1 MSRTVLSSE
10 GPLAAAITRV
20 SSCTVPACCSAF
32 MCSIEKG
39 PCIQQPLVQSLHG
52 QQALHFQARLK
63 RWHDILEDWKHA
75 AGQFSALFPS
85 LALRL

>member
-32 MCSIEKG
+32 MWSTEKG
-39 PCIQQPLVQSLHG
+39 PCIHNQTCKLSPDSKLCRS
-52 QQALHFQARLK
+52 RLLPIDW
-63 RWHDILEDWKHA
+63 RNILED
-75 AGQFSALFPS
+75 
-85 LALRL
+85 